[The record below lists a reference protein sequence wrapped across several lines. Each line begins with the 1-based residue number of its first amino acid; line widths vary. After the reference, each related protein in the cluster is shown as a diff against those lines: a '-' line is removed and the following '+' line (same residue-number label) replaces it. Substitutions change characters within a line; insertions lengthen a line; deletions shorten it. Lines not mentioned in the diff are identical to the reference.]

1 MAALTDK
8 HVLITG
14 GGSGIGAA
22 IARLLAKEGARIT
35 LAGRRLDALQA
46 VAVTLPHAF
55 SCHTD
60 VTREDDCLR
69 LAARAREA
77 LGPVDMVIA
86 NAGGADSQPFNRV
99 SAASWQA
106 AIDVN
111 LTGTFLT
118 IRACLPDLLRN
129 EADNSGLRR
138 IVCIASTAGVK
149 GYAYVVPY
157 VAAKHG
163 VVGLVRALAA
173 EYARTP
179 LTVNAVCPGYVATP
193 LLEKTIANIIA
204 KTGRTAEQAT
214 LELVKNN
221 PQQRLIEP
229 DEIAAA
235 VLWLCSPA
243 ARSVTGQA
251 IAVAGGET

>member
-22 IARLLAKEGARIT
+22 IARLLAKEGTRIT

-46 VAVTLPHAF
+46 VAATLPHAF
-55 SCHTD
+55 SCLTD

-69 LAARAREA
+69 LAAQAREA

-86 NAGGADSQPFNRV
+86 NAGGVDSQPFSRV

-129 EADNSGLRR
+129 EADNSRLRR

-163 VVGLVRALAA
+163 VVGMVRALAA

-214 LELVKNN
+214 LELVKHN

-229 DEIAAA
+229 DEIAAT